1 MSVSGS
7 PFAGVGKKTGVG
19 AATCVAGP
27 GLAMRRHAMM
37 LGLLVASVAASER
50 AQARCDPD
58 AKNNVTAT
66 CTGTT
71 LNQNPPNGY
80 GTGNE
85 INLNTTVVRGATVTG
100 TADANATG
108 IGIFFNTGSVTNF
121 GTIIGTG
128 GTEGAGIAAF
138 GNATVANSGT
148 ISGTSTTDD
157 GIAAGI
163 AADTATVTNSGTISG
178 TAGGNG
184 VGIDAGSATVFNS
197 GTIIGA
203 GGTEGIGIFA
213 NNNATVFNSGTII
226 GTGGTEGIG
235 IRVGAAGNVATSGT
249 IIGSGG
255 TAIQFNGNGGRAASD
270 ILTVLPGARFGGLV
284 DFGGGADTVNFGPG
298 SWILNTARFDAG
310 LSSVNTSGNPSV
322 VTPTQIIVADLSGF
336 AAQNRAIL
344 DITGWIGSVLPDTP
358 VFAPGAG
365 GSASAFAALDTPS
378 SPFDAFASFPSEA
391 LGSAKAP
398 AMKAASAVYADGNA
412 VWAKGFGG
420 QRVQDT
426 SGAFIGGTTTGAG
439 GAVGYERAID
449 PDLKLGALVGGST
462 NKTNL
467 YFNAGSTSTDTVF
480 GGAYGRKMWGGTFLD
495 LAVIGGNLANT
506 NVRNIGGGLGLV
518 SANASYGGWF
528 IDPSLAFGH
537 RFDVNLVPGNFTITP
552 AVKVRYLDAH
562 FDGYAESGA
571 GVANLVVA
579 GRDFQAWEE
588 RAELTFANSF
598 TVAGGHR
605 VMVRVTGGALAQQ
618 RSAGGQVNIAL
629 LGQNFL
635 AATPDRGSIS
645 GAFGGA
651 GLDWQMGNVT
661 LFASGEATGTND
673 STHTFAAKGGARM
686 SW

>member
-1 MSVSGS
+1 MEAGMSVSGS

-19 AATCVAGP
+19 AATCVAGRA
-27 GLAMRRHAMM
+27 LAMRRHAMM

-203 GGTEGIGIFA
+203 GGTEGIGI
-213 NNNATVFNSGTII
+213 
-226 GTGGTEGIG
+226 
-235 IRVGAAGNVATSGT
+235 RVGAAGNVATSGT

-344 DITGWIGSVLPDTP
+344 DITGWIGSGLPGTP
-358 VFAPGAG
+358 VVAPGAG
-365 GSASAFAALDTPS
+365 GRASAFAPLDTPS

-398 AMKAASAVYADGNA
+398 AMKAGSAVFADGNA
-412 VWAKGFGG
+412 G
-420 QRVQDT
+420 
-426 SGAFIGGTTTGAG
+426 
-439 GAVGYERAID
+439 
-449 PDLKLGALVGGST
+449 
-462 NKTNL
+462 
-467 YFNAGSTSTDTVF
+467 
-480 GGAYGRKMWGGTFLD
+480 
-495 LAVIGGNLANT
+495 
-506 NVRNIGGGLGLV
+506 
-518 SANASYGGWF
+518 
-528 IDPSLAFGH
+528 
-537 RFDVNLVPGNFTITP
+537 
-552 AVKVRYLDAH
+552 
-562 FDGYAESGA
+562 
-571 GVANLVVA
+571 
-579 GRDFQAWEE
+579 
-588 RAELTFANSF
+588 
-598 TVAGGHR
+598 
-605 VMVRVTGGALAQQ
+605 
-618 RSAGGQVNIAL
+618 
-629 LGQNFL
+629 
-635 AATPDRGSIS
+635 
-645 GAFGGA
+645 
-651 GLDWQMGNVT
+651 
-661 LFASGEATGTND
+661 
-673 STHTFAAKGGARM
+673 
-686 SW
+686 